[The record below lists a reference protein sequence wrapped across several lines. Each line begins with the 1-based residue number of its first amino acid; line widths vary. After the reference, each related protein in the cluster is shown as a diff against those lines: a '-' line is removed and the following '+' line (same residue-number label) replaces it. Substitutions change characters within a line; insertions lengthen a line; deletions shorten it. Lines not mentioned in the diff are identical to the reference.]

1 MTGDKASKDG
11 GARNSTSTQSTESC
25 TMQIFA
31 LDLDFQH
38 TARTIAAYLVIGDTG
53 PVLVE
58 TGPASTILT
67 LRARLAEHGY
77 SPDDIQHVL
86 VTHIHLD
93 HAGAAGWWAGQ
104 GAKIYVHHVGAPHII
119 DPTRLLRSAHRIYG
133 SAMDQL
139 WGQVVPAAAEQVCSL
154 SDGDVINICGLEFQA
169 LETLGHASHHMV
181 YRLGNIAFTGD
192 IAGVRLPDA
201 PSISLPAPPPEFDLA
216 MWQTSLDVLDKCAL
230 STIYPT
236 HFGPVY
242 RVKEHLE
249 SLSELLTASAEFVH
263 SAMAAGLE
271 RDDIVAHYSAWQR
284 RRAREDG
291 VSDQGF
297 SAQETVNPT
306 HMSVDGIMRYWTKQ
320 KGT

>member
-1 MTGDKASKDG
+1 
-11 GARNSTSTQSTESC
+11 
-25 TMQIFA
+25 MQIFA
-31 LDLDFQH
+31 LDLDFQR
-38 TARTIAAYLVIGDTG
+38 TARTIAAYLVVGDTG

-58 TGPASTILT
+58 TGPASTIPT
-67 LRARLAEHGY
+67 LRAGLAEHGY
-77 SPDDIQHVL
+77 SPGDIRHVM

-104 GAKIYVHHVGAPHII
+104 GAKTYVHHIGAPHII

-133 SAMDQL
+133 SAMDKL
-139 WGQVVPAAAEQVCSL
+139 WGQVVPAATEQVCPL
-154 SDGDVINICGLEFQA
+154 SDGDVINICGLQFHA

-201 PSISLPAPPPEFDLA
+201 PFISLPAPPPEFDLA
-216 MWQTSLDVLDKCAL
+216 MWQTSLAMLDKCAL
-230 STIYPT
+230 STIFPT
-236 HFGPVY
+236 HFGPIY
-242 RVKEHLE
+242 RVKEQLG
-249 SLSELLTASAEFVH
+249 SLSELLAASAEFVR
-263 SAMAAGLE
+263 SAMEAGLGRE
-271 RDDIVAHYSAWQR
+271 EIVTRYTAWQKD
-284 RRAREDG
+284 RAREDG

-320 KGT
+320 QRS